1 MCVWGAL
8 RQPQSLGLAKEVG
21 RGHSVGQRSPQL
33 DLSAWPSKHQAE
45 FMQKD
50 AVSELQW
57 GGGRWQQRRPGAASR
72 GAAMLAAGK
81 AQSVSCLM
89 FSMETG
95 SSGLEALSGVDMSTC
110 SSFTRT
116 AMTKEGEAGGPRG
129 QRERARSLGTG
140 GRRTC
145 FLQVGTSGG
154 GGESTFPSGGV
165 SDEKAGGPVARRQA
179 GCVRITGTAP
189 LLPARAHE
197 AGQTA
202 RPECSCRLRSE
213 RGGRLGSSS
222 GRGHEEDRVVP
233 RASPSDLTLPFCAQV
248 GKRGHV

>member
-1 MCVWGAL
+1 MSAHAALGRAGA
-8 RQPQSLGLAKEVG
+8 G
-21 RGHSVGQRSPQL
+21 
-33 DLSAWPSKHQAE
+33 
-45 FMQKD
+45 
-50 AVSELQW
+50 
-57 GGGRWQQRRPGAASR
+57 PG
-72 GAAMLAAGK
+72 
-81 AQSVSCLM
+81 
-89 FSMETG
+89 
-95 SSGLEALSGVDMSTC
+95 
-110 SSFTRT
+110 
-116 AMTKEGEAGGPRG
+116 
-129 QRERARSLGTG
+129 
-140 GRRTC
+140 

-154 GGESTFPSGGV
+154 GGESTFPSVGV

-189 LLPARAHE
+189 LLPTRAHE